1 MSTPQKKSPGRPK
14 GVPELDRKTVVRFDT
29 PRKKRF
35 LKALEKGKTISESAA
50 SVGVARNT
58 IYKAMERDET
68 FKALVEIAQ
77 EKAASALEKELQD
90 RIFEGNK
97 KIVYDEAGKVIST
110 TVTKD
115 NALLSKALEA
125 NMPEKYGKKPT
136 NETKVQINVGD
147 SAIAKLASKLN
158 VDLEE
163 ITGTVIENEPD
174 DGDYDISHED
184 YEDYMGE
191 D

>member
-1 MSTPQKKSPGRPK
+1 MSTPTKKSPGRPK
-14 GVPELDRKTVVRFDT
+14 GVPELDRKTITRFDT

-35 LKALEKGKTISESAA
+35 LKSLEKGRTISESAA
-50 SVGVARNT
+50 SVGISRNT
-58 IYKAMERDET
+58 VYKAMERDDT

-97 KIVYDEAGKVIST
+97 KVVYDENGEVITT

-147 SAIAKLASKLN
+147 SAIAKLASMLKIDLQDVEGTVVEN
-158 VDLEE
+158 GPDEEDLE
-163 ITGTVIENEPD
+163 
-174 DGDYDISHED
+174 ISFDD